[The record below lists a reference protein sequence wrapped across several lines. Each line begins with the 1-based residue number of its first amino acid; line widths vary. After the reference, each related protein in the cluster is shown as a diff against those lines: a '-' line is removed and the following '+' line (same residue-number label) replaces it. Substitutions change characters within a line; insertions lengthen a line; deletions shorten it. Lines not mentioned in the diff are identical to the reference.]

1 MSVDCNFSGS
11 FDPKMPPHGR
21 PGNLPMFQRGKI
33 RADDLIAGGVFDFG
47 GSRRVDSEVKKP
59 IARGQDECFVGSLL
73 GGELAMGIGDRGSGI
88 GEPLNWLCDL
98 CNFSNKRQ
106 RENEPG

>member
-1 MSVDCNFSGS
+1 
-11 FDPKMPPHGR
+11 
-21 PGNLPMFQRGKI
+21 MFQRGKI